1 MVQVPRCLEEPLLL
15 RGVLCARPSSFSR
28 EKFPVRQAFWARS
41 GIQGAVWALTAWQK
55 DGKSRTVPEGF
66 YGKSRPPGPRFANRV
81 TIGYF
86 PVTDLGQ
93 AVEAISYFFQE
104 KETKACKQAFTDNTE
119 HLARKKNW
127 TESKISRS

>member
-1 MVQVPRCLEEPLLL
+1 MASLDPPVPD
-15 RGVLCARPSSFSR
+15 SR
-28 EKFPVRQAFWARS
+28 I
-41 GIQGAVWALTAWQK
+41 GLTM
-55 DGKSRTVPEGF
+55 
-66 YGKSRPPGPRFANRV
+66 
-81 TIGYF
+81 GYF

-127 TESKISRS
+127 TESEISRS